1 MSTVPVRPDRLRD
14 HRFYSAIFFALA
26 VLVFAGFARTY
37 YLKPLF
43 PEPPMSLLIH
53 VHGFVMTLWY
63 LLFGVQVGLVA
74 TRRVAVHRK
83 LGIAGVVLAGIAV
96 MLATAVSMGL
106 ARERL
111 ILRPES
117 KAAAFLLGLQLF
129 SVLLVF
135 VILVTLGV
143 LYRRRPDYH
152 KRFMTMSMLSVLG
165 PAITRLPLSFVQ
177 NHDVTVAIVLSVS
190 VVLLCVL
197 ADVVLNRRLH
207 PAFGWGALLIIGS
220 MALVAQFAQTD
231 LWIRATR
238 WLVL

>member
-1 MSTVPVRPDRLRD
+1 VSTIQIRPDRLRD
-14 HRFYSAIFFALA
+14 HRYYFAVSAALIL
-26 VLVFAGFARTY
+26 LVFAGFARTY

-43 PEPPMSLLIH
+43 ADPPLSLLIH

-63 LLFGVQVGLVA
+63 LLFAVQVGLIA
-74 TRRVAVHRK
+74 TRRVALHRK
-83 LGIAGVVLAGIAV
+83 LGFVGVVLAAIAV
-96 MLATAVSMGL
+96 VLATAVSLGL
-106 ARERL
+106 ARDRL

-135 VILVTLGV
+135 VIFVALGV
-143 LYRRRPDYH
+143 VYRRRPDYH
-152 KRFMTMSMLSVLG
+152 KRFMTMSMLAVLG

-190 VVLLCVL
+190 FVLLCVL
-197 ADVVLNRRLH
+197 ADVIRNRRLH

-220 MALVAQFAQTD
+220 MAVVAQFAQTD
-231 LWIRATR
+231 VWIRATR

>member
-1 MSTVPVRPDRLRD
+1 MSTIPVRPDRLRE
-14 HRFYSAIFFALA
+14 HRFYFAVSAALI
-26 VLVFAGFARTY
+26 LFVFAGFARTY

-43 PEPPMSLLIH
+43 AEPPLSLLLH
-53 VHGFVMTLWY
+53 VHGSVMTLWY
-63 LLFGVQVGLVA
+63 LLFGLQVWLVA
-74 TRRVAVHRK
+74 TRRVAMHRK
-83 LGIAGVVLAGIAV
+83 LGTAGVVLAGIAV
-96 MLATAVSMGL
+96 ALATAVSFGL
-106 ARERL
+106 ARDRL
-111 ILRPES
+111 ILRPDS

-143 LYRRRPDYH
+143 LYRRHPDYH

-177 NHDVTVAIVLSVS
+177 NHDVTVAIVISIGL
-190 VVLLCVL
+190 VVLCIAVD
-197 ADVVLNRRLH
+197 AVRNRRLH
-207 PAFGWGALLIIGS
+207 PAFGWSGGLIIGS
-220 MALVAQFAQTD
+220 LFAVAQFARTD